1 MKQKVINLYTF
12 DELNEEQQKKVL
24 DNNRDYLLD
33 ILTTKDIIWEFSEVG
48 QLVADTGFLNPE
60 FEYNVNYIQGRGACF
75 DCSDFNWDLLLEDL
89 DIPHKSLFVKILKD
103 SSNVDYGIER
113 PNASFAYYYSHEN
126 CRCFYLNSIHGWPD
140 RVCGIMSKIEKH
152 IEQKRH
158 DLCIQ
163 VRDKLTE
170 TYEYLQSDEC
180 LKEHKDFNDIYFN
193 PETGKSDIPNC
204 DTYGTNTISISLSTK
219 NVVHVARYH
228 QPLHDAFG
236 NPDTDHL
243 FIPCKDDMEAL
254 KISAKLFDLFKAARK
269 FANVEIDNTSPTSVK
284 EEE

>member
-1 MKQKVINLYTF
+1 MKQKIINLYTF
-12 DELNEEQQKKVL
+12 DELNEAEQKKVL

-33 ILTTKDIIWEFSEVG
+33 ILTTEDIIWEFSEVG
-48 QLVADTGFLNPE
+48 PLVAEAGFLNPE
-60 FEYNVNYIQGRGACF
+60 FEYNVDYIQGRGACF

-89 DIPHKSLFVKILKD
+89 DIPHKSLFIKILNG
-103 SSNVDYGIER
+103 SNNVDYGIDR
-113 PNASFAYYYSHEN
+113 PNTSFAYHYSHEN
-126 CRCFYLNSIHGWPD
+126 CRDFYLNSVHGWPE

-163 VRDKLTE
+163 VRDKLTA
-170 TYEYLQSDEC
+170 TYEHLQSDDC
-180 LKEHKDFNDIYFN
+180 LKEHLDFEDMYFN
-193 PETGKSDIPNC
+193 PKTGKVDIPNS
-204 DTYGTNTISISLSTK
+204 DSYGKNTISISLSAK
-219 NVVHVARYH
+219 NVVRVARYH

-243 FIPCKDDMEAL
+243 FITCKDGLEAL
-254 KISAKLFDLFKAARK
+254 KVSNKLFDLFRAARE
-269 FANVEIDNTSPTSVK
+269 FADVEIDNRFPADTK